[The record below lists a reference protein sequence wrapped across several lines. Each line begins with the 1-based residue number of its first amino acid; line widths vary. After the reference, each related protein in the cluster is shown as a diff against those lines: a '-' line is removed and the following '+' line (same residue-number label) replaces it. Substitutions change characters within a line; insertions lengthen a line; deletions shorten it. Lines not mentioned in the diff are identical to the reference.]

1 MKKLSRKILS
11 VLLVIAMLV
20 PTGSLMV
27 QTSAETENIE
37 IGDKITLGTY
47 NGSPINWICVDIDEN
62 GPLMLAEDVLC
73 QKEFD
78 AAGNNSIYH
87 SDGWG
92 YIRKERGSNNWQDS
106 NIRQWLNST
115 GTVDYTHCP
124 PSYKD
129 ESGFMSNFTSDELRF
144 VKPTYHN
151 VNIVKYDSGRTGYC
165 DGGSSDS
172 CNITSSNF
180 VVTEKYYKNLEDSFM
195 LLDGEQFNNIFK
207 LNSQYLKAS
216 TNYFL
221 SCSYGNN
228 YACFEL
234 CTIATTT
241 GGVYGA
247 ETWAC
252 ETNGIRPAF
261 YLNVDAWETE
271 KLSDD
276 AKAYIQQHVDF
287 VNSNTYN
294 NLMTNASFYNAL
306 WQYESTDRNF
316 TAYTAWEVL
325 GDVGEIASLNFNN
338 LFVTDNPYD
347 VILADVLS
355 GYVVDNTIV
364 NICEKTLEVVF
375 DVDKIANSI
384 IKTLDITDTTTLKD
398 TTEAIKSYLSESKK
412 KFIDGVFFS
421 TEEYDFEKKHPG
433 AYETLSSL
441 FPKVKDDKWDDIF
454 GKLKNTST
462 IIGYINTGSDVV
474 GCFFDAYQKY
484 LIAQTLV
491 ESQSEVLGALMVAGY
506 YLPPIAQD
514 LFVEALT
521 DYLDVI
527 DYDSSFSAVC
537 NYALGGSI
545 KNVYNI
551 LKEGL
556 KTTVY
561 SGIAKMLG
569 VAAGNVNA
577 VVFTYNTT
585 YSLLDYF
592 SGLGEGAVLFFL
604 LDSAAMLEDALL
616 TVVQSNANNLKNDS
630 TLEKAKLFDASWST
644 LQAVEQYTY
653 NGLSKYISSI
663 KKQNTF
669 MFAIKTT
676 VGGFFAKYLAMKE
689 LNKKN
694 SDADTAIQ
702 VAVMFEGEWKNSNCH
717 DKNSQVSKVVS
728 VKCPT
733 DVYVYDEAEKLM
745 LSIVNN
751 KIEVCDIY
759 IAVTV
764 DGNEKIFALPD
775 TGKYNIKIVGTD
787 DGTMDYGI
795 CDLLNN
801 EITEYTEF
809 EDISLSK
816 DCVYTGVLDDSET
829 DYDLT
834 LDYWVCKHPDDNH
847 DGICDSC
854 SEDFTKG
861 CSCNCHSNAFMQFI
875 HKILCFLYR
884 IFGMEQYRYCGCG
897 KAHW

>member
-1 MKKLSRKILS
+1 MKKISKKLLS

-27 QTSAETENIE
+27 QISAETE
-37 IGDKITLGTY
+37 GDGILEF
-47 NGSPINWICVDIDEN
+47 NGHYYKVFNESLTWYE
-62 GPLMLAEDVLC
+62 AED
-73 QKEFD
+73 
-78 AAGNNSIYH
+78 
-87 SDGWG
+87 
-92 YIRKERGSNNWQDS
+92 
-106 NIRQWLNST
+106 
-115 GTVDYTHCP
+115 
-124 PSYKD
+124 
-129 ESGFMSNFTSDELRF
+129 
-144 VKPTYHN
+144 
-151 VNIVKYDSGRTGYC
+151 
-165 DGGSSDS
+165 
-172 CNITSSNF
+172 
-180 VVTEKYYKNLEDSFM
+180 
-195 LLDGEQFNNIFK
+195 
-207 LNSQYLKAS
+207 
-216 TNYFL
+216 
-221 SCSYGNN
+221 
-228 YACFEL
+228 
-234 CTIATTT
+234 
-241 GGVYGA
+241 
-247 ETWAC
+247 AC
-252 ETNGIRPAF
+252 ETMGGHLVTITSQEEQDFVFEISVNSTKKNIWLGGIKEDNKYVWITNEDINA
-261 YLNVDAWETE
+261 YLNWRPGEPNNTYGQESVIMMYAKKGANVKGYWNDTIPTGE
-271 KLSDD
+271 KVYGSSYTLNTFGYLCEWDSIANVPGGLSEN
-276 AKAYIQQHVDF
+276 AKSYIQQHVDF

-355 GYVVDNTIV
+355 GYVVDNTIL

-384 IKTLDITDTTTLKD
+384 IKTLDITDATTLKN

-412 KFIDGVFFS
+412 KFIDGVLFS

-514 LFVEALT
+514 LFVEALN

-569 VAAGNVNA
+569 VASGNVNA
-577 VVFTYNTT
+577 VVFAYNTT

-592 SGLGEGAVLFFL
+592 SGLGEGSALFFL

-616 TVVQSNANNLKNDS
+616 TVVQSNANNLKNGL
-630 TLEKAKLFDASWST
+630 TFEKAKLFDASWST

-676 VGGFFAKYLAMKE
+676 VGGFFTKYLAMKE

-717 DKNSQVSKVVS
+717 NKNSQVSKVVS

-733 DVYVYDEAEKLM
+733 DVYVYDETEKLV

-759 IAVTV
+759 IAATV
-764 DGNEKIFALPD
+764 DRDEKIFALSD
-775 TGKYNIKIVGTD
+775 NGKYDIKIVGTD
-787 DGTMDYGI
+787 DGSMDYSI

-816 DCVYTGVLDDSET
+816 DCVYTGVLDNRET
-829 DYDLT
+829 DYDLI
-834 LDYWVCKHPDDNH
+834 LDYWVCKHPDENH

-854 SEDFTKG
+854 SEDFTKS
-861 CSCNCHSNAFMQFI
+861 CSCSCHSNAFMQFL

>member
-11 VLLVIAMLV
+11 VLLVIAMV
-20 PTGSLMV
+20 MPTEVLMV
-27 QTSAETENIE
+27 TICAEEADSTEIVEFN
-37 IGDKITLGTY
+37 GHYYQLFDKSITWYEAKTT
-47 NGSPINWICVDIDEN
+47 C
-62 GPLMLAEDVLC
+62 ED
-73 QKEFD
+73 K
-78 AAGNNSIYH
+78 
-87 SDGWG
+87 
-92 YIRKERGSNNWQDS
+92 
-106 NIRQWLNST
+106 
-115 GTVDYTHCP
+115 
-124 PSYKD
+124 
-129 ESGFMSNFTSDELRF
+129 
-144 VKPTYHN
+144 
-151 VNIVKYDSGRTGYC
+151 
-165 DGGSSDS
+165 GGHLVT
-172 CNITSSNF
+172 ITSQEEQEF
-180 VVTEKYYKNLEDSFM
+180 VLELSASSTKKNIWL
-195 LLDGEQFNNIFK
+195 
-207 LNSQYLKAS
+207 
-216 TNYFL
+216 
-221 SCSYGNN
+221 
-228 YACFEL
+228 
-234 CTIATTT
+234 
-241 GGVYGA
+241 GGVKEDNKYVWITNESFDEYNHWCPGEPNNMYGA
-247 ETWAC
+247 ESVIMLYAKKRKLENGYWNDTIPTGEDIVGSNFALEHFAYIC
-252 ETNGIRPAF
+252 EWDSEGDFAG
-261 YLNVDAWETE
+261 E
-271 KLSDD
+271 LSEN

-287 VNSNTYN
+287 ANSNTYN
-294 NLMTNASFYNAL
+294 NLITNAGFYNTL

-355 GYVVDNTIV
+355 GYVVDNTIL

-384 IKTLDITDTTTLKD
+384 IKTLDITDATILKN

-441 FPKVKDDKWDDIF
+441 FPKVKDDKWDSIF

-514 LFVEALT
+514 LFVEALN

-569 VAAGNVNA
+569 VASGNVNA
-577 VVFTYNTT
+577 VVFAYNTT

-592 SGLGEGAVLFFL
+592 SGLGEGAALFFL

-616 TVVQSNANNLKNDS
+616 TVVQSNANNLKNGS

-676 VGGFFAKYLAMKE
+676 VGGFFTKYLAMKE

-702 VAVMFEGEWKNSNCH
+702 VAVMFEGDWKNSNCH

-733 DVYVYDEAEKLM
+733 DVYVYDEAEKLV

-759 IAVTV
+759 IAATV
-764 DGNEKIFALPD
+764 DGDEKIFALSD
-775 TGKYNIKIVGTD
+775 NGKYDIKIVGTD
-787 DGTMDYGI
+787 DGTMNYGI

-816 DCVYTGVLDDSET
+816 DCVYTGVLDNSET

-834 LDYWVCKHPDDNH
+834 LDYWVCKHPDENH

-854 SEDFTKG
+854 AEDFTKG
-861 CSCNCHSNAFMQFI
+861 CSCNCHSNAFMQFL

>member
-27 QTSAETENIE
+27 QTSATDADYNVGDVIEFGSYPQDEVTDVSYVGKSVSLNGKTYSVAPLKWRVLRITDGKALLLSDEIIDAKQYNHTSATENGYYANNYAHSDVREWLIHDFYNTAFSDFE
-37 IGDKITLGTY
+37 KNCVVTTTLDNSACSTSVNASGSYTQYSSESTSDKVFLLSKSEAENYAKKYYSTTVTDYAYANDFTPGGDSSFHWFLRT
-47 NGSPINWICVDIDEN
+47 
-62 GPLMLAEDVLC
+62 
-73 QKEFD
+73 
-78 AAGNNSIYH
+78 AGNNYYQIHYVQKRWGTYTIYF
-87 SDGWG
+87 
-92 YIRKERGSNNWQDS
+92 NWYDDA
-106 NIRQWLNST
+106 I
-115 GTVDYTHCP
+115 
-124 PSYKD
+124 
-129 ESGFMSNFTSDELRF
+129 
-144 VKPTYHN
+144 N
-151 VNIVKYDSGRTGYC
+151 VN
-165 DGGSSDS
+165 
-172 CNITSSNF
+172 
-180 VVTEKYYKNLEDSFM
+180 M
-195 LLDGEQFNNIFK
+195 
-207 LNSQYLKAS
+207 
-216 TNYFL
+216 
-221 SCSYGNN
+221 
-228 YACFEL
+228 
-234 CTIATTT
+234 
-241 GGVYGA
+241 
-247 ETWAC
+247 
-252 ETNGIRPAF
+252 GIRPAI
-261 YLNVDAWETE
+261 YLDLDAWDLLGE
-271 KLSDD
+271 LSENS
-276 AKAYIQQHVDF
+276 KAYIQQHVDF
-287 VNSNTYN
+287 ANSNTYN
-294 NLMTNASFYNAL
+294 NLITNAGFYNAL

-325 GDVGEIASLNFNN
+325 GDIGEIASLNFNN

-355 GYVVDNTIV
+355 GYVVDNTIL

-384 IKTLDITDTTTLKD
+384 IKTLDITDATTLKN

-421 TEEYDFEKKHPG
+421 TAEYDFEKKHPG

-514 LFVEALT
+514 LFVEALN

-569 VAAGNVNA
+569 VASGNVNA
-577 VVFTYNTT
+577 VVFAYNTT

-592 SGLGEGAVLFFL
+592 SGLGEGSELFFL

-616 TVVQSNANNLKNDS
+616 TVVQSNANNLKNGS
-630 TLEKAKLFDASWST
+630 TLEKAKLFDASWSI

-676 VGGFFAKYLAMKE
+676 VGGFFTKYLAMKE

-717 DKNSQVSKVVS
+717 DKNSQISKVVS

-733 DVYVYDEAEKLM
+733 DVYVYDETENLV

-759 IAVTV
+759 IAATV
-764 DGNEKIFALPD
+764 DGDEKIFALPD
-775 TGKYNIKIVGTD
+775 NGKYNIKIVGTD

-795 CDLLNN
+795 CDLMNN
-801 EITEYTEF
+801 KITEYTEI

-816 DCVYTGVLDDSET
+816 DCVYTGALDISET
-829 DYDLT
+829 ETNYSLN
-834 LDYWVCKHPDDNH
+834 LDYWVCKHPDNNH

-854 SEDFTKG
+854 SEDFTK
-861 CSCNCHSNAFMQFI
+861 SCDCMCHSNAFLQFI
-875 HKILCFLYR
+875 HKIICFVYR
-884 IFGMEQYRYCGCG
+884 IFGMNEYQFCDCG